1 MSSASDLPKKGLSWP
16 DLRVWSIGIYSGSSP
31 LNLAPFAH
39 NPVIS
44 ARDVTDVDA
53 KLVADPFMI
62 RRNDAWHM
70 YFEVLPKGSDRGVI
84 GLAASRDGFDWDY
97 QGVVLEEPFHLSYPC
112 VFDWKGAVYMA
123 AETLDANA
131 VRLYEAN
138 PFPHGFQPVCDLVQ
152 GAWADPTIFFHAG
165 SWWMFACS
173 TPFEHRTLHLFFAE
187 ELRGPWHPHPQNPI
201 VADNRSTARPA
212 GKVVFHG
219 GVPIRFAQDCL
230 AQQHNRSTARP
241 AGKVVFHG
249 GVPIRFAQD
258 CLPRYGTQVR
268 AFEITLLSR
277 QEYSEREFP
286 DSPVL
291 KPEARGW
298 NSVGMHHV
306 DAHQLDDGRWL
317 ACVDGDRF
325 RIPGAPDRY

>member
-1 MSSASDLPKKGLSWP
+1 MSAASDLPKKGLSWP
-16 DLRVWSIGIYSGSSP
+16 DLRVWSIGIYSGPSP
-31 LNLAPFAH
+31 RKLAPSAN
-39 NPVIS
+39 NPVITS
-44 ARDVTDVDA
+44 RDVTDVDA
-53 KLVADPFMI
+53 KFVADPFMI
-62 RRNDAWHM
+62 RRNDTWHM

-131 VRLYEAN
+131 VRLYEVN

-152 GAWADPTIFFHAG
+152 GAWADPTVFFHQG

-173 TPFEHRTLHLFFAE
+173 TPFEHRTLHLFFAD
-187 ELRGPWHPHPQNPI
+187 ELRGPWLPHPRNPI

-219 GVPIRFAQDCL
+219 GA
-230 AQQHNRSTARP
+230 
-241 AGKVVFHG
+241 
-249 GVPIRFAQD
+249 PIRFAQD

-268 AFEITLLSR
+268 AFEITALSR
-277 QEYSEREFP
+277 QVYSEREFP

>member
-1 MSSASDLPKKGLSWP
+1 MSAASDVPKKGLSWP
-16 DLRVWSIGIYSGSSP
+16 DLRVWSIGIYSGPSP
-31 LNLAPFAH
+31 CKLAPSAN
-39 NPVIS
+39 NPVITS
-44 ARDVTDVDA
+44 RDVTDVDA
-53 KLVADPFMI
+53 KFVADPFMI
-62 RRNDAWHM
+62 RRNDTWHM

-152 GAWADPTIFFHAG
+152 GAWADPTVFFHQG

-187 ELRGPWHPHPQNPI
+187 ELSGPWHPHPQNPI

-212 GKVVFHG
+212 GRVVLHSG
-219 GVPIRFAQDCL
+219 A
-230 AQQHNRSTARP
+230 
-241 AGKVVFHG
+241 
-249 GVPIRFAQD
+249 PIRFAQD

-306 DAHQLDDGRWL
+306 DAHQLDEGRWL